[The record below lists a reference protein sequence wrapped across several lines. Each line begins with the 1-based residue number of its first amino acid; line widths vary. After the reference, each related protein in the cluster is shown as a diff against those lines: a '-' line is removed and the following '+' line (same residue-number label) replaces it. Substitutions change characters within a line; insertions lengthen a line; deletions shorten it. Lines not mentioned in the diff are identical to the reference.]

1 MTENPIILP
10 HGSFLR
16 LCYPTNDSENLGKLQ
31 AKADIGFIP
40 DPPPPAPFVP
50 PTRNEWDIVFQLVFD
65 EFFSPLTSVVSPAP
79 AVDALVLDVSTEE
92 SHDLEVAHMSNDPS
106 FGILIPETVYEESS
120 SSDVIPTTVHS
131 DAPISKHLS
140 KWTKDPIR

>member
-1 MTENPIILP
+1 MGL
-10 HGSFLR
+10 FYDFA
-16 LCYPTNDSENLGKLQ
+16 YPTNDSENLGKLQ
-31 AKADIGFIP
+31 AKDDIGFIP

-79 AVDALVLDVSTEE
+79 AVDALVLDVSTEIPLSSEEE

-131 DAPISKHLS
+131 DAPISEHLS
-140 KWTKDPIR
+140 K